1 MALASQPG
9 SLASLASALARSA
22 AASAWVRPSPGPV
35 QVGEQVPGLGQAQ
48 PVAEALEGGDGQL
61 DLVAALPEE
70 LPRVVDGGD
79 AEPADGGVQGQALV
93 ADRRRRP
100 GQLLV
105 GPGRLGEPAVA
116 LLGLGQR
123 RQGGQPQ
130 RVVGRQQA
138 GRPAQPGLDQ
148 PGVAADGGPLPGG
161 GVALA
166 GPPGQL
172 GGPLAA
178 RVQPACTG
186 RPRRSGGRR
195 SRRTGCAGPRSRAPA
210 SRRSAR
216 AARPGGRRAAA
227 RRRRS

>member
-1 MALASQPG
+1 MPMALASQPG
-9 SLASLASALARSA
+9 SLASLARAGPLGGGLGLGQA
-22 AASAWVRPSPGPV
+22 APGPV
-35 QVGEQVPGLGQAQ
+35 QVGEQVPGLGQPQ

-61 DLVAALPEE
+61 DIVAALAQE
-70 LPRVVDGGD
+70 LVQVVDGGD
-79 AEPADGGVQGQALV
+79 AEAADGGVQGQALV

-105 GPGRLGEPAVA
+105 GPGRLGELAAA

-123 RQGGQPQ
+123 RQGGQPDA
-130 RVVGRQQA
+130 VVGRQQA
-138 GRPAQPGLDQ
+138 PGPARPGPA
-148 PGVAADGGPLPGG
+148 GVATDGGPLPGG

-166 GPPGQL
+166 GWPAPGC
-172 GGPLAA
+172 GRRPG
-178 RVQPACTG
+178 RACWHSG

-195 SRRTGCAGPRSRAPA
+195 SRRTGCAGPRSPAPA

-216 AARPGGRRAAA
+216 AARPAGRRAAA

>member
-1 MALASQPG
+1 MAFASQVLGLPG
-9 SLASLASALARSA
+9 QRPGPLGGLGLGQ
-22 AASAWVRPSPGPV
+22 PSPGPV

-48 PVAEALEGGDGQL
+48 AVAEALEGGDGQL

-70 LPRVVDGGD
+70 LPGSWTAVMPSR
-79 AEPADGGVQGQALV
+79 PMV
-93 ADRRRRP
+93 ACRARPSLPTAGRP

-105 GPGRLGEPAVA
+105 GPGGLGELAVA

-123 RQGGQPQ
+123 RQGGQP
-130 RVVGRQQA
+130 RVVGRQQP

-172 GGPLAA
+172 GPLAG
-178 RVQPACTG
+178 RVQPPWRTG

-195 SRRTGCAGPRSRAPA
+195 SRRTGCAGPRSPAPA